1 MPKRKGIYS
10 FLIKC
15 FLFIFRLGADIL
27 KRDSGDSED
36 DYNDVDWTLYPDKRG
51 KPSYKLTTLTE
62 DISFSPRFYKNTVKV
77 KQPNSLIYQDD
88 CSTINDTKYHITKQT
103 NKI

>member
-1 MPKRKGIYS
+1 MQKSKGLYS

-51 KPSYKLTTLTE
+51 KSSYKLTPLTE
-62 DISFSPRFYKNTVKV
+62 DIRKKITGQTLALDSTRIQLKLSS
-77 KQPNSLIYQDD
+77 QLIQL
-88 CSTINDTKYHITKQT
+88 SR
-103 NKI
+103 